1 MNEHSQEI
9 TNALEGLEIKVAYQ
23 EDTIDML
30 NQTVIK
36 QQNQIDV
43 LQRTLDAL
51 IDKLKSSQE
60 PDSQIN
66 DQIELPPHY

>member
-1 MNEHSQEI
+1 MNEYSQEI
-9 TNALEGLEIKVAYQ
+9 TNSLEGLEIKVAYQ

-36 QQNQIDV
+36 QQNQIDA
-43 LQRTLDAL
+43 LQRTLDAV

-60 PDSQIN
+60 PESQIN